1 MASAPRTERLDMRVD
16 ADTKQLAERASA
28 AAGYASLTDF
38 VTHLIRENAPE
49 ILKQQTTIELSNQ
62 HFDQFMA
69 ACMGGDT
76 AAPGPRILEAAKRL
90 DQEGF

>member
-1 MASAPRTERLDMRVD
+1 MATTARTERLDMRVD
-16 ADTKQLAERASA
+16 TDTKQLAERASA
-28 AAGYASLTDF
+28 AAGYSSLTDF

-69 ACMGGDT
+69 ACMDDT
-76 AAPGPRILEAAKRL
+76 AAPSARILEAAKRL

>member
-1 MASAPRTERLDMRVD
+1 MATASRTERLDMRVD
-16 ADTKQLAERASA
+16 SDTKQLAERASA
-28 AAGYASLTDF
+28 AAGYSSLTDF

-49 ILKQQTTIELSNQ
+49 ILKQQTTINLSNQ

-69 ACMGGDT
+69 ACVDENT
-76 AAPGPRILEAAKRL
+76 APSPRILEAAKRL

>member
-1 MASAPRTERLDMRVD
+1 MVSAARKERLDMRVD
-16 ADTKQLAERASA
+16 SDIKQLAERASA
-28 AAGYASLTDF
+28 AAGYSSLTDF

-49 ILKQQTTIELSNQ
+49 ILKQQTTINLSNQ

-69 ACMGGDT
+69 ACMDDN
-76 AAPGPRILEAAKRL
+76 AAPSPRILEAAKRL

>member
-1 MASAPRTERLDMRVD
+1 MATTARTARLDMRVD
-16 ADTKQLAERASA
+16 TDTKQLAERASA
-28 AAGYASLTDF
+28 AAGYSSLTDF

-49 ILKQQTTIELSNQ
+49 ILKQQTNIELSNQ

-69 ACMGGDT
+69 ACMDDNVT
-76 AAPGPRILEAAKRL
+76 PSPRILEAAKRL

>member
-1 MASAPRTERLDMRVD
+1 MATAARTERLDMRVD
-16 ADTKQLAERASA
+16 TDTKQLAERASA
-28 AAGYASLTDF
+28 AAGYSSLTDF

-62 HFDQFMA
+62 HFDQFMT
-69 ACMGGDT
+69 ACMDDT
-76 AAPGPRILEAAKRL
+76 TAPNPRILEAAKRL